1 MNRKTLITTAT
12 AAIATV
18 IAGGTAMAANLGILN
33 GADDSVGELSPVA
46 DAVGISDLQ
55 SANTTSTSQPEVVEY
70 ETVYVDQFESGND
83 DGPRSAPSALDSG
96 ESSLPSATPTS
107 FDDNGDGNEAGDDGA
122 QIDDQDESEDEHE
135 DELQSEDE
143 HEEEVEH
150 EFEYEGAEDDD

>member
-46 DAVGISDLQ
+46 DAVGISDVQ
-55 SANTTSTSQPEVVEY
+55 TANTTSTSQPEVVEY

-83 DGPRSAPSALDSG
+83 DGPRSAPSAVDSG

-107 FDDNGDGNEAGDDGA
+107 FDDNGDGNDDA
-122 QIDDQDESEDEHE
+122 QIDDHDESEDEHE

>member
-46 DAVGISDLQ
+46 DAVGISDVQ
-55 SANTTSTSQPEVVEY
+55 TANTTSTSQPEVVEY

-107 FDDNGDGNEAGDDGA
+107 FDDNGAGNDDA
-122 QIDDQDESEDEHE
+122 QIDDHDESEDEHE